1 MFLLVDVKV
10 HARKVTVRG
19 PRGVLRRDFRH
30 MAIDLKKISNKK
42 LLVEKWFGIRKELA
56 AVKTVCS
63 HIENMMKGVTKVTF
77 LLSFEM

>member
-1 MFLLVDVKV
+1 VK
-10 HARKVTVRG
+10 ARKVIVKG

-30 MAIDLKKISNKK
+30 MAVDIKKVAKNQ

-63 HIENMMKGVTKVTF
+63 HIENMMKGVTKVN
-77 LLSFEM
+77 S